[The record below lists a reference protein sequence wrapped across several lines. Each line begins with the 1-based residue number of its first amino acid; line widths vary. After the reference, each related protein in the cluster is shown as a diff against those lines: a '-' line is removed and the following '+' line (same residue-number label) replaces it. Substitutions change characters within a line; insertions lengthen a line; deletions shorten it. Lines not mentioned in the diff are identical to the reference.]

1 MAAGRGRLRGHG
13 TREMGSP
20 VPRFSC
26 EACRA
31 VIARA
36 WHWPWGPVARHVAR
50 GGPSIHDRTGWW
62 MVGRRSAVHNH
73 LIRSERNEAQAVKA
87 CKAYFSCIII
97 FYRPIANRVVRA
109 RRSPARQRPRP
120 RTPARRV
127 SHPLDRRAARA
138 ASGPRPD
145 DRARWA
151 LRTSQMGIRTDPI
164 RDRRS
169 RGYVGIP
176 AIRRGRQ
183 VLALDLEGGIP
194 IRSIMI
200 KMAPARRPPR
210 PKPGGPEH
218 REVLHRA
225 LRVYIRHT

>member
-87 CKAYFSCIII
+87 CKARRISRIII
-97 FYRPIANRVVRA
+97 FYPRPIRY
-109 RRSPARQRPRP
+109 PQE
-120 RTPARRV
+120 
-127 SHPLDRRAARA
+127 
-138 ASGPRPD
+138 
-145 DRARWA
+145 
-151 LRTSQMGIRTDPI
+151 
-164 RDRRS
+164 S
-169 RGYVGIP
+169 RIG
-176 AIRRGRQ
+176 
-183 VLALDLEGGIP
+183 
-194 IRSIMI
+194 
-200 KMAPARRPPR
+200 
-210 PKPGGPEH
+210 
-218 REVLHRA
+218 
-225 LRVYIRHT
+225 